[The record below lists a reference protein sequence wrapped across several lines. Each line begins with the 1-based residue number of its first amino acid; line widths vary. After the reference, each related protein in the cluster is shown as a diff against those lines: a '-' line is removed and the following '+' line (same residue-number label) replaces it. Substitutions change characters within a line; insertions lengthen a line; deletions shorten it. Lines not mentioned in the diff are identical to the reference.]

1 MIELLA
7 APEHVVAFKAIGHV
21 EANDYEEVLKPALER
36 SIAEGGKARVV
47 FVLGPEFEGYSA
59 GAVWQDLTLWAP
71 HLTRWERC
79 AIVTDHSTLAG
90 ALRFFGAV
98 MPGTMKVFPTSDTT
112 DALAWAAA
120 Q

>member
-7 APEHVVAFKAIGHV
+7 APDRVVAFKAIGHV
-21 EANDYEEVLKPALER
+21 EASDYEEVLKPALER

-59 GAVWQDLTLWAP
+59 GAVWQDLSLWGP
-71 HLTRWERC
+71 HLTSWERC

-90 ALRFFGAV
+90 AMRFFGAV
-98 MPGTMKVFPTSDTT
+98 MPGTMKVFPTSATT
-112 DALAWAAA
+112 DALAWAAE
-120 Q
+120 